1 MITFETERSMSHLFP
16 APAVAGPTI
25 HRHPART
32 RALAAVAALLFAIPG
47 AVFVV
52 EALSGDAPAPVQIA
66 KKGSFDITE

>member
-1 MITFETERSMSHLFP
+1 MSYLFP
-16 APAVAGPTI
+16 VPAVAGPTV

-32 RALAAVAALLFAIPG
+32 RALAAAAALCFAIPG

-52 EALSGDAPAPVQIA
+52 DALSGDAPAPVLIA

>member
-1 MITFETERSMSHLFP
+1 MSHFAPVP
-16 APAVAGPTI
+16 AIAAIAGPTV

-32 RALAAVAALLFAIPG
+32 RMLAAAAALCFAIPG

-52 EALSGDAPAPVQIA
+52 DALTGDAPAPVQVA

>member
-1 MITFETERSMSHLFP
+1 MSHLFP

-25 HRHPART
+25 HRHRART
-32 RALAAVAALLFAIPG
+32 RALAAATALCLAIPG

-52 EALSGDAPAPVQIA
+52 DALSGDAPAPVQIA